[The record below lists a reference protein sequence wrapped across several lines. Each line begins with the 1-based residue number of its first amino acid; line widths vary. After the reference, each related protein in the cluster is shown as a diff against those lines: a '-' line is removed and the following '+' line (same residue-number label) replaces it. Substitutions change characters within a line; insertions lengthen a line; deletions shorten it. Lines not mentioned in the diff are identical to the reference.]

1 MQNIY
6 WCWWPCLLCAGMDGW
21 CIILS
26 SWETP
31 HQHND
36 HQCHRV
42 TLVPHN
48 LASPV
53 VCIFINRWLLYFCTF
68 FIFPEHMDRYGTGSY
83 LLCKLWNWFIR
94 SANSFRCFHWAWRS
108 LKVGRVSIVGKNMI
122 LKYSYVLIFRLIWG
136 SLTSPDVLWIIS
148 LEIF

>member
-1 MQNIY
+1 MLTEKN
-6 WCWWPCLLCAGMDGW
+6 
-21 CIILS
+21 
-26 SWETP
+26 
-31 HQHND
+31 
-36 HQCHRV
+36 
-42 TLVPHN
+42 
-48 LASPV
+48 
-53 VCIFINRWLLYFCTF
+53 TF
-68 FIFPEHMDRYGTGSY
+68 FQKTRLFPDFFCLTPSLKLTLHHWAWPVFCFQYCWLFCFVHISYFVFMNVFCPTQWMGIYIHGTGSY

-136 SLTSPDVLWIIS
+136 SLTSPDGLWIIS